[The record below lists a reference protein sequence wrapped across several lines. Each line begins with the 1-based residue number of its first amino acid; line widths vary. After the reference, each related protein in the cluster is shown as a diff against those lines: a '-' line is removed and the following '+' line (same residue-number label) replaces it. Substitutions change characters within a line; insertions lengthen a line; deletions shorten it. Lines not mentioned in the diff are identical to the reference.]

1 MRAAMTGMNDSA
13 THYPFGIWGKSR
25 KNLQIILGF
34 NSSQKVRNH
43 ENIITQ
49 KMRFSFKDFF
59 RKSDQI
65 GSFLWIGSHN

>member
-13 THYPFGIWGKSR
+13 NHYPFGIWGKSR

-49 KMRFSFKDFF
+49 K
-59 RKSDQI
+59 
-65 GSFLWIGSHN
+65 